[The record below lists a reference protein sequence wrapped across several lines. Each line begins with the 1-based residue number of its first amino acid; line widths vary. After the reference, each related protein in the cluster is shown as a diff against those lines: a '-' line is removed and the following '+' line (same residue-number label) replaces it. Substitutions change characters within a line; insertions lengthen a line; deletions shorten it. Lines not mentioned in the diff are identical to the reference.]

1 MAVKTKVAGKF
12 SCELLLRQ
20 LPHSL
25 VGTQWQPLI
34 KVSGWST
41 ASADPDKGQG
51 QFWWEWMQKHTSM
64 SLICR
69 SSEPLH
75 NCTCTYSAVMP
86 QN

>member
-1 MAVKTKVAGKF
+1 MAVKTEVAGKS

-20 LPHSL
+20 LPDYL
-25 VGTQWQPLI
+25 VGKQWQPLI
-34 KVSGWST
+34 KVSEWLM
-41 ASADPDKGQG
+41 ASADPCKGQG
-51 QFWWEWMQKHTSM
+51 QFGWEWMQKHTSM

-75 NCTCTYSAVMP
+75 NCTCTYSAAMP

>member
-1 MAVKTKVAGKF
+1 MAVKTEVAGKS
-12 SCELLLRQ
+12 SCELLSRQ

-51 QFWWEWMQKHTSM
+51 QFWVGMDAKAHKYESHLPEFRAS
-64 SLICR
+64 
-69 SSEPLH
+69 P
-75 NCTCTYSAVMP
+75 
-86 QN
+86 